1 MRKFM
6 ELNNEAFEG
15 VAKLNTKMIDIGGT
29 SWK

>member
-15 VAKLNTKMIDIGGT
+15 AVKLNTKMIDIGGR